1 MVACNCSSNGDVSIH
16 ETDSLDIHHAGPRV
30 GGQRGG
36 AAARDIAFR
45 NVSCDPTRELYE
57 NDNAAFVKDWNDKTG
72 DNVTINPSHGG
83 ITSPRGVAPS
93 GTRETTTEKKFAIL

>member
-1 MVACNCSSNGDVSIH
+1 
-16 ETDSLDIHHAGPRV
+16 
-30 GGQRGG
+30 
-36 AAARDIAFR
+36 
-45 NVSCDPTRELYE
+45 LYE